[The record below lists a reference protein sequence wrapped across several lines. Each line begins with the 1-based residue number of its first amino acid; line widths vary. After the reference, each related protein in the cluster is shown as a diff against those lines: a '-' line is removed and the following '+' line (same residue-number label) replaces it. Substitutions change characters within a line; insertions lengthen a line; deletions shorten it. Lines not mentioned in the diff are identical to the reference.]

1 MNRKILS
8 LLAAGI
14 LLLPSLGLAVGL
26 GSVRTYSN
34 LNERLVAEISVLS
47 VSKKGE
53 MSVSLASNEEF
64 ARRGLQRATVLND
77 LRFRL
82 VERRGRVYVA
92 VTSEKQ
98 IAVPYLNFI
107 LQLNMG
113 EDVISREYAIFL
125 DPVVSQKK
133 KNKASKLPPK
143 SEPYKPSSTNAMPVV
158 AKSDGTHQKKNNVS
172 KRLPKSMPDKPSS
185 TNAIPVVAK
194 SDVMPHQMGRYGPV
208 KRGESFWTIAIH
220 TRPSR
225 AISINKMVA
234 ALKEANPHI
243 GSVLP
248 SGIVLNVP
256 TFAGYK
262 PFSDGNLLAL
272 QSKKKS

>member
-1 MNRKILS
+1 VNRKILS

>member
-1 MNRKILS
+1 
-8 LLAAGI
+8 
-14 LLLPSLGLAVGL
+14 
-26 GSVRTYSN
+26 
-34 LNERLVAEISVLS
+34 
-47 VSKKGE
+47 
-53 MSVSLASNEEF
+53 
-64 ARRGLQRATVLND
+64 
-77 LRFRL
+77 
-82 VERRGRVYVA
+82 
-92 VTSEKQ
+92 
-98 IAVPYLNFI
+98 
-107 LQLNMG
+107 
-113 EDVISREYAIFL
+113 
-125 DPVVSQKK
+125 
-133 KNKASKLPPK
+133 
-143 SEPYKPSSTNAMPVV
+143 
-158 AKSDGTHQKKNNVS
+158 
-172 KRLPKSMPDKPSS
+172 MPDKPSS